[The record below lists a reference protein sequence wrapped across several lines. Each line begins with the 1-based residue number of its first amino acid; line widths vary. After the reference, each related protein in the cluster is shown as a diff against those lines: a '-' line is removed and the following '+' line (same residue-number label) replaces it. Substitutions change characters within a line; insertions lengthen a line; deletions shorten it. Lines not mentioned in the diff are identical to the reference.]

1 MYYCHLS
8 IREIRE
14 LTEYQI
20 VSLLNEAGNLRNFIL
35 GESGSCFAIKSV
47 IKKQASPEQ
56 QLQWAKLLGI
66 QEKNIRA

>member
-1 MYYCHLS
+1 MYYYHLS

-14 LTEYQI
+14 LTDYQI
-20 VSLLNEAGNLRNFIL
+20 ANLLNEVGHLRNFIL
-35 GESGSCFAIKSV
+35 GESGTCFSIKTV